1 MPATLN
7 VEFHR
12 AQHGLSDARTEHRIR
27 RGRRKNRWAHT
38 RSGEEKMIK
47 DAMLTE
53 YHVAGQEVTHGA
65 LDLLA
70 TRLTDNVTILV
81 NRQAVDVTDFR
92 ALKNTFGASRVRLM
106 KDTVVLV
113 EDTLK
118 SREVR
123 QAIKTADKID
133 VIRWVDN
140 VAVRNTDAAGR
151 HADRRELKIKYGA
164 YTCWVRAGGAGEAGA
179 ERKKRIMDM

>member
-1 MPATLN
+1 
-7 VEFHR
+7 
-12 AQHGLSDARTEHRIR
+12 
-27 RGRRKNRWAHT
+27 
-38 RSGEEKMIK
+38 MIK
-47 DAMLTE
+47 DAMLIE
-53 YHVAGQEVTHGA
+53 YHVAGQEVTDGA

-70 TRLTDNVTILV
+70 TRLTDNVAILV

-140 VAVRNTDAAGR
+140 VAVRNTDAAGGQQ
-151 HADRRELKIKYGA
+151 HFYSI
-164 YTCWVRAGGAGEAGA
+164 
-179 ERKKRIMDM
+179 ERIC